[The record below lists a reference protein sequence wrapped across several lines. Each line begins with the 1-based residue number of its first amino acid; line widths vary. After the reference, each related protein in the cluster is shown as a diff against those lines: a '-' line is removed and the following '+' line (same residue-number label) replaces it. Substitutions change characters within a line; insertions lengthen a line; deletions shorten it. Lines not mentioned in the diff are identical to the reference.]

1 MNFKGKIYISNNGVT
16 ITPYNRKDCS
26 QLEHLTSMY
35 DEVYH
40 KRNEV
45 TGFVLKYDDEKDA
58 FITHQQNVKYIQN
71 LFPEYEVE
79 YMKETTST
87 KISHEFGLDSSI
99 TPTDIQYDII
109 SKILN
114 MKNEKEWFVHLQTAY
129 GKTLLSIYLSS
140 IFNYKTMIM
149 CFSVEILSQWMKT
162 IKKKTTFPPD
172 RLLLIDSSKILQGIL
187 DDTFDYKKYDIFL
200 CTPKILTSF
209 CNKKGYDKLNIIF
222 NKIGIGLKIFDEA
235 HRNMA
240 NLIKIN
246 ASTNTRYT
254 LYLSA
259 DFGQA
264 DPELEQ
270 KYFKIFYKVPIITPD
285 EKFKETMRYTQAV
298 VVEYNSHPTMEE
310 SPTIYNRYGFSAQL
324 YMEYQFKKKIIF
336 DVVDFVLK
344 PIFAIK
350 DKYKILILL
359 NHIEHVDIMTDYIK
373 DKYPNKIVGRFH
385 SKVNAEEKE
394 YTKNYSDIIVSTYSS
409 FGTGLD
415 VSHIK
420 YVLSLNQSNKIED
433 NQAAGR
439 ARPLEDGSDVF
450 YFMIIDRGFPY
461 CMKKLKTRL
470 QYLNETKIK
479 KVSKLRYYT

>member
-16 ITPYNRKDCS
+16 ITPYNRKDCQ
-26 QLEHLTSMY
+26 QLERLTSMY

-40 KRNEV
+40 RRNEV
-45 TGFVLKYDDEKDA
+45 TGFILKYDKEKDA
-58 FITHQQNVKYIQN
+58 FITHQHNALYIQN

-79 YMKETTST
+79 YMKETPAI
-87 KISHEFGLDSSI
+87 KLSHQFGLNNSI

-114 MKNEKEWFVHLQTAY
+114 MKNERQWFVHLQTAY
-129 GKTLLSIYLSS
+129 GKTLLSIYLASV
-140 IFNYKTMIM
+140 FNYKTMIM
-149 CFSVEILSQWMKT
+149 CFSIEILSQWIKT
-162 IKKKTTFPPD
+162 ITKKTTFQSD
-172 RLLLIDSSKILQGIL
+172 KLLLIDSSKILQGIL
-187 DDTFDYKKYDIFL
+187 DETFDYKKYDIFL

-209 CNKKGYDKLNIIF
+209 CNKKGYSQLNKIF
-222 NKIGIGLKIFDEA
+222 SKIGIGLKIFDEA

-246 ASTNTRYT
+246 ASTNVKYT

-285 EKFKETMRYTQAV
+285 EKFKETMKYTQAI

-310 SPTIYNRYGFSAQL
+310 SPSIYNRYGFSSQL
-324 YMEYQFKKKIIF
+324 YMEYQFKKKVIF
-336 DVVDFVLK
+336 DIVDFIMKNILK
-344 PIFAIK
+344 T
-350 DKYKILILL
+350 DNKYKILILL
-359 NHIEHVDIMTDYIK
+359 NYIEHVDTMCEYIQE
-373 DKYPNKIVGRFH
+373 KYPSRIVGKFH
-385 SKVNAEEKE
+385 SKVSSEEKE
-394 YTKNYSDIIVSTYSS
+394 FVKSNCDIIVSTYNS

-420 YVLSLNQSNKIED
+420 YVISLNQANKIED

-439 ARPLEDGSDVF
+439 ARPLEDGSDVY
-450 YFMIIDRGFPY
+450 YFMVIDRGFPY
-461 CMKKLKTRL
+461 CIKKLKTRL
-470 QYLNETKIK
+470 QYLYETKIK
-479 KVSKLRYYT
+479 KISKLRYYT